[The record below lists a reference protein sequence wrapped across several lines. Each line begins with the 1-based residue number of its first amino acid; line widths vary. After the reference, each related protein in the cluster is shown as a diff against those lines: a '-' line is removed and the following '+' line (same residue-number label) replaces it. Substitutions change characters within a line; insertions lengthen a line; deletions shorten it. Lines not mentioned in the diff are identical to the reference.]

1 MEEYILEI
9 FNSREE
15 LCAKYKIDKI
25 KILKLDDEGAK
36 TKLALI
42 KTKNSNLKFI
52 FMYYDMGLKPQLIN
66 FFKRNFIIL
75 GIQSKIIRI
84 DLENNVIDT
93 LVDFSIIPFFEFLEN
108 DSYLIAIFEMGISV
122 ISKDGELKWKLELP
136 EILIDWEIV
145 DENIKLLYFDGK
157 IGIHSLKTGELLS

>member
-9 FNSREE
+9 FNSKEE
-15 LCAKYKIDKI
+15 LCTKYKIDNI

-52 FMYYDMGLKPQLIN
+52 FMYYDMRLKPQLIN
-66 FFKRNFIIL
+66 FFKKNFIIL

-122 ISKDGELKWKLELP
+122 INEDGELKWKLELP

-145 DENIKLLYFDGK
+145 DENIKLSYFDGK

>member
-1 MEEYILEI
+1 
-9 FNSREE
+9 
-15 LCAKYKIDKI
+15 
-25 KILKLDDEGAK
+25 
-36 TKLALI
+36 
-42 KTKNSNLKFI
+42 
-52 FMYYDMGLKPQLIN
+52 MGLKPQLIN
-66 FFKRNFIIL
+66 FFKKNFIIL

-84 DLENNVIDT
+84 DLENNVIDI

-122 ISKDGELKWKLELP
+122 INEDGELKWKLELP

-145 DENIKLLYFDGK
+145 DENIKLFYFDGK

>member
-1 MEEYILEI
+1 MEECILEI

-15 LCAKYKIDKI
+15 LCAKYKIDNI
-25 KILKLDDEGAK
+25 KILRLDDEGAN

-42 KTKNSNLKFI
+42 KTKNFNLKFI

-66 FFKRNFIIL
+66 FFKKNFIIL

-122 ISKDGELKWKLELP
+122 INEDGELKWKLELP

-145 DENIKLLYFDGK
+145 DENIKLSYFDGK
-157 IGIHSLKTGELLS
+157 IGNHSLKTGELLS

>member
-1 MEEYILEI
+1 M
-9 FNSREE
+9 
-15 LCAKYKIDKI
+15 
-25 KILKLDDEGAK
+25 
-36 TKLALI
+36 I

-52 FMYYDMGLKPQLIN
+52 FMYYVMGLKPQLIN

-84 DLENNVIDT
+84 NLENNVIDT

-122 ISKDGELKWKLELP
+122 ISKDGELKLKLELP

>member
-9 FNSREE
+9 FNSKEE
-15 LCAKYKIDKI
+15 LCAKYKIDNI
-25 KILKLDDEGAK
+25 KILKLYDGGTN

-42 KTKNSNLKFI
+42 KTKNFNLKFI
-52 FMYYDMGLKPQLIN
+52 FMFYDMGLKPQLIN

-93 LVDFSIIPFFEFLEN
+93 LVDFSIIPF
-108 DSYLIAIFEMGISV
+108 
-122 ISKDGELKWKLELP
+122 LK
-136 EILIDWEIV
+136 
-145 DENIKLLYFDGK
+145 F
-157 IGIHSLKTGELLS
+157 